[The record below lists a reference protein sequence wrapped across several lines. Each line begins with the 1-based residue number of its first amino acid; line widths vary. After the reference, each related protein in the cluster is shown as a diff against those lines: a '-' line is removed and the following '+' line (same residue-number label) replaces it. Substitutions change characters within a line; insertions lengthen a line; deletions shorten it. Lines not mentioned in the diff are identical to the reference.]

1 MNNFEETVY
10 INDLLDLYGNLLTD
24 KQLEIMLDYYDENLS
39 LSEISENR
47 NITRTAVSDFL
58 KKSRNKLEEYESKLH
73 LYEILKKL
81 EKDENKKELVK
92 QIREGIKNGI

>member
-10 INDLLDLYGNLLTD
+10 INDLLDLYGSLLTS
-24 KQLEIMLDYYDENLS
+24 KQLDIMLDYYDENLS

-47 NITRTAVSDFL
+47 NISRTAVSDFL

-81 EKDENKKELVK
+81 EKDDSSKELIAK
-92 QIREGIKNGI
+92 IREDIKNGI

>member
-10 INDLLDLYGNLLTD
+10 INDLLDLYGSLLTS
-24 KQLEIMLDYYDENLS
+24 KQLDIMLDYYDENLS

-47 NITRTAVSDFL
+47 NISRTAVSDFL

-81 EKDENKKELVK
+81 EKDESNKELIAK
-92 QIREGIKNGI
+92 IREDIKNGI

>member
-10 INDLLDLYGNLLTD
+10 INDLLDLYGSLLTS
-24 KQLEIMLDYYDENLS
+24 KQLDIMLDYYDENLS

-47 NITRTAVSDFL
+47 NISRTAVSDFL

-81 EKDENKKELVK
+81 EEDESNKELIAK
-92 QIREGIKNGI
+92 IREDIKNGI